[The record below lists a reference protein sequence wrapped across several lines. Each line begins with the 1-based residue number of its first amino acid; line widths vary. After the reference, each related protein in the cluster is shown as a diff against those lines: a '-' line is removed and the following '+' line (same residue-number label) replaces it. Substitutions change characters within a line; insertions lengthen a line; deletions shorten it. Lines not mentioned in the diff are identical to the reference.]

1 MRINV
6 NVPESLSEIN
16 LEQYQMYL
24 KIQSNEK
31 DETFLASKMLE
42 LFCGVSFSDA
52 YKMKMSDVTAITDM
66 LADLFEQ
73 KPALVK
79 RFKMNGIEYGFIPNL
94 DEMTFGEYV
103 DLDTYLG
110 DWENMHKA
118 MNVLYRPVTKKYG
131 EKYSIK
137 DYADTNSEVMK
148 GMPLDAVL
156 GSVLFFYRL
165 GRDLSQTMMN
175 YLVEGKEQRL
185 VQYLSSQQNGVGI
198 NHSIHSLMGILQDLK
213 ISLN

>member
-24 KIQSNEK
+24 RIQANEK
-31 DETFLASKMLE
+31 DESFLASKMLE
-42 LFCGVSFSDA
+42 LFCGVSFNDA
-52 YKMKMSDVTAITDM
+52 FKMKLSDVTGITDM

-73 KPALVK
+73 KPQLVR
-79 RFKMNGIEYGFIPNL
+79 RFKMGGIEYGFIPNL

-118 MNVLYRPVTKKYG
+118 MNVLYRPVVKKYG
-131 EKYSIK
+131 EKYAIK
-137 DYADTNSEVMK
+137 EYNALNPDVMK

-156 GSVLFFYRL
+156 GSVIFFYRL
-165 GRDLSQTMMN
+165 GMDLSQTMMN
-175 YLVEGKEQRL
+175 YLAEGQEQRL
-185 VQYLSSQQNGVGI
+185 VQFLSSQPSGDGI